1 VNSAN
6 MSFDMTNWSSMQVNP
21 MEAMA
26 ANFGAFMTKVNHLS
40 QRRRRP
46 TDIELLSTTTDT
58 ERWFPA
64 YARSQ
69 NHDKARL
76 PEALLRNLPLY
87 FTPQVNTDKRR
98 LN

>member
-1 VNSAN
+1 

-26 ANFGAFMTKVNHLS
+26 ANFGAFMTKVHHLS

-46 TDIELLSTTTDT
+46 PDIELLSTTTDT

-69 NHDKARL
+69 GKVTRSVAPKLAFVFHTASKHDM
-76 PEALLRNLPLY
+76 E
-87 FTPQVNTDKRR
+87 
-98 LN
+98 